1 MLYNISYVFLFFI
14 IYSFLGWTCEIIFV
28 SIKQKR
34 FVKSRGFLLG
44 PICPIYGCGG
54 LIMLLYLNKYKSDP
68 LLLFISSIMLFALL
82 EYFTSYIMEKMFNAR
97 WWDYSNHKFNLNGR
111 ITLNTLPLFGLLGLA
126 VTYGLNPILNPLFTK
141 FNLNVL
147 ITIAIIIFV
156 IFLVDNIISFSVVF
170 KFKNAVKT
178 TKDNTEEISEYV
190 KQTLNKFLLLRRL
203 TNAFPNFKI
212 INYEKWK
219 TKK

>member
-68 LLLFISSIMLFALL
+68 LLLFISSIMLFAIL
-82 EYFTSYIMEKMFNAR
+82 EYFTSYIMEKMFKAR

-141 FNLNVL
+141 FDLNVL

-170 KFKNAVKT
+170 KFKNTVKT
-178 TKDNTEEISEYV
+178 AKDNTEEISEYV

>member
-1 MLYNISYVFLFFI
+1 MLYKISYVFLFFI
-14 IYSFLGWTCEIIFV
+14 IYSFFFWICEIIFV

-34 FVKSRGFLLG
+34 LVKSRGFLLG

-68 LLLFISSIMLFALL
+68 LLLFISSIMLFAIL
-82 EYFTSYIMEKMFNAR
+82 EYFTSYIMEKMFKAR

-126 VTYGLNPILNPLFTK
+126 VTYGLNPILNPLFIK
-141 FNLNVL
+141 FNFKVL

-156 IFLVDNIISFSVVF
+156 IFIVDNIISFSVIF
-170 KFKNAVKT
+170 KFKNVVKT
-178 TKDNTEEISEYV
+178 TKDNTDEISEYV

-203 TNAFPNFKI
+203 INAFPNFKI
-212 INYEKWK
+212 IKYKKWK

>member
-68 LLLFISSIMLFALL
+68 LLLFISSVMLFALL

-141 FNLNVL
+141 FDLNVL

-170 KFKNAVKT
+170 KFKNTVKT
-178 TKDNTEEISEYV
+178 IKDNTEEISEYV